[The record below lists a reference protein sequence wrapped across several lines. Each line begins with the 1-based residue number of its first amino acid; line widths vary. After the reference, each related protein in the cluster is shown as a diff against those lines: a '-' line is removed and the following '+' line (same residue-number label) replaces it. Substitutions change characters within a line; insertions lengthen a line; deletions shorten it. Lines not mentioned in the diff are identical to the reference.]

1 MKQTLSSWEPYAR
14 SIMRII
20 VAFVFSLHGF
30 RIVYG
35 MFPQLARRGGVG
47 RMPLD
52 TLPQFTGYIAII
64 AGALLMIGL
73 LTRATA
79 LVLALQALA
88 GYVFVAAPRGAVPL
102 RAGANEVLLY
112 FLIFLYLAVVGAG
125 PLSLDHL
132 IGKLRHKSEL
142 QTQRDRAL
150 SY

>member
-1 MKQTLSSWEPYAR
+1 MKQALSSWEPYAR
-14 SIMRII
+14 SIMRIV
-20 VAFVFSLHGF
+20 VAFVFSLHGY
-30 RIVYG
+30 RIIYG
-35 MFPQLARRGGVG
+35 IFPQLARRGGVG

-64 AGALLMIGL
+64 GGALLMVGL
-73 LTRATA
+73 LTRVTA

-88 GYVFVAAPRGAVPL
+88 GYVFIAAPRSAVPL

-142 QTQRDRAL
+142 APA
-150 SY
+150 

>member
-64 AGALLMIGL
+64 AGALLIVGL

-88 GYVFVAAPRGAVPL
+88 GYAFVAAPRGAVPL

-142 QTQRDRAL
+142 APA
-150 SY
+150 

>member
-14 SIMRII
+14 SIMRI
-20 VAFVFSLHGF
+20 VLAFVFSLHGY
-30 RIVYG
+30 RIIYG

-64 AGALLMIGL
+64 VGALLLVGL
-73 LTRATA
+73 LTRVTA

-88 GYVFVAAPRGAVPL
+88 GYVFVAAPRAAVPL

-112 FLIFLYLAVVGAG
+112 FLIFLYLAVVGG
-125 PLSLDHL
+125 GLWSLDHL
-132 IGKLRHKSEL
+132 IGKIRRKSEL
-142 QTQRDRAL
+142 ETQY
-150 SY
+150 S